1 MVALNKRSYRD
12 RLAFEIKMKEGVYKM
27 KHLKALVVKA
37 LFIWAILWITLT
49 GIYNV
54 SFMDSTI
61 VGVIIVGMIYVLGDL
76 VILRKIGNI
85 AATMADAGAAALILW
100 LYLTSMNVTTDLWMM
115 VLIPAVV
122 IGLAEW
128 FFHKW
133 LLKENIVPDERKM
146 K

>member
-1 MVALNKRSYRD
+1 
-12 RLAFEIKMKEGVYKM
+12 M

-37 LFIWAILWITLT
+37 IFIWAILWITLT

-61 VGVIIVGMIYVLGDL
+61 VGVIIVVMIYVLGDL

-85 AATMADAGAAALILW
+85 AATIADAGASALILW
-100 LYLTSMNVTTDLWMM
+100 LYLTSMNYTTDLWMM
-115 VLIPAVV
+115 VLVPAVL

-133 LLKENIVPDERKM
+133 LLKENIVPDERTM
-146 K
+146 KE

>member
-1 MVALNKRSYRD
+1 
-12 RLAFEIKMKEGVYKM
+12 M

-61 VGVIIVGMIYVLGDL
+61 VGVIIVVMIYVLGDL

-85 AATMADAGAAALILW
+85 AATIADAGASALILW
-100 LYLTSMNVTTDLWMM
+100 LYPTSMNYTTDLWMM
-115 VLIPAVV
+115 VLVPAVL

-133 LLKENIVPDERKM
+133 LLKENIVPDERTM
-146 K
+146 KE

>member
-1 MVALNKRSYRD
+1 
-12 RLAFEIKMKEGVYKM
+12 M

-49 GIYNV
+49 GIYDV

-61 VGVIIVGMIYVLGDL
+61 VGVIIVVMIYVLGDL

-85 AATMADAGAAALILW
+85 AATIADAGASALLLW
-100 LYLTSMNVTTDLWMM
+100 LYLTSMNYTTDLWMM
-115 VLIPAVV
+115 VLIPAVL

-133 LLKENIVPDERKM
+133 LLKENIVPDERTM
-146 K
+146 KE

>member
-1 MVALNKRSYRD
+1 MY
-12 RLAFEIKMKEGVYKM
+12 EM

-49 GIYNV
+49 GIYDV

-61 VGVIIVGMIYVLGDL
+61 VGVIIVVMIYVLGDL

-85 AATMADAGAAALILW
+85 AATIADAGASALILW
-100 LYLTSMNVTTDLWMM
+100 LYLTSMNYTTDLWMM
-115 VLIPAVV
+115 VLIPAVL

-133 LLKENIVPDERKM
+133 LLKENIVPDERTM
-146 K
+146 KE

>member
-1 MVALNKRSYRD
+1 
-12 RLAFEIKMKEGVYKM
+12 M

-37 LFIWAILWITLT
+37 IFIWAILWITLT

-54 SFMDSTI
+54 SFMDSKI
-61 VGVIIVGMIYVLGDL
+61 VGVIIVVMIYVLGDV

-85 AATMADAGAAALILW
+85 AATIADAGASALILW
-100 LYLTSMNVTTDLWMM
+100 LYLTSMNYTTDLWMM
-115 VLIPAVV
+115 VLVPAVL

-133 LLKENIVPDERKM
+133 LLKENIVPDERTM
-146 K
+146 KE

>member
-1 MVALNKRSYRD
+1 
-12 RLAFEIKMKEGVYKM
+12 M

-49 GIYNV
+49 GIYDV

-61 VGVIIVGMIYVLGDL
+61 VGVIIVVMIYVLGDL
-76 VILRKIGNI
+76 VILRKIGNF
-85 AATMADAGAAALILW
+85 AATIADAGAAALILW
-100 LYLTSMNVTTDLWMM
+100 LYLTSMNYATDLWMM
-115 VLIPAVV
+115 VLIPAVL

-133 LLKENIVPDERKM
+133 LLKENIVPDERTM
-146 K
+146 KE

>member
-1 MVALNKRSYRD
+1 
-12 RLAFEIKMKEGVYKM
+12 M

-49 GIYNV
+49 GIYDV

-61 VGVIIVGMIYVLGDL
+61 VGVIIVVMIYVLGDL

-85 AATMADAGAAALILW
+85 AATIADAGASALILW
-100 LYLTSMNVTTDLWMM
+100 LYLTSMNYTTDLWMM
-115 VLIPAVV
+115 VLIPAVL

-133 LLKENIVPDERKM
+133 LLKENIVPDERTM
-146 K
+146 KE

>member
-1 MVALNKRSYRD
+1 
-12 RLAFEIKMKEGVYKM
+12 M

-37 LFIWAILWITLT
+37 LFIWAILWIALT

-61 VGVIIVGMIYVLGDL
+61 VGVIIVVMIYVLGDL

-85 AATMADAGAAALILW
+85 AATIADAGASVLILW
-100 LYLTSMNVTTDLWMM
+100 LYLTSMNYTTDLWMM
-115 VLIPAVV
+115 VLVPAVL

-133 LLKENIVPDERKM
+133 LLKENIVPDERTM
-146 K
+146 KE

>member
-1 MVALNKRSYRD
+1 
-12 RLAFEIKMKEGVYKM
+12 M

-61 VGVIIVGMIYVLGDL
+61 VGVIIVVMIYVLGDL

-85 AATMADAGAAALILW
+85 AATIADAGASALILW
-100 LYLTSMNVTTDLWMM
+100 LYLTSMNYTTDLWMM
-115 VLIPAVV
+115 LLVPAVL

-133 LLKENIVPDERKM
+133 LLKENIVPDERTM
-146 K
+146 KE

>member
-1 MVALNKRSYRD
+1 
-12 RLAFEIKMKEGVYKM
+12 M

-61 VGVIIVGMIYVLGDL
+61 VGVIIVVMIYVLGDL

-85 AATMADAGAAALILW
+85 AATIADAGASALILW
-100 LYLTSMNVTTDLWMM
+100 LYLTSMNYTTDLWMM
-115 VLIPAVV
+115 VLVPAVL

-133 LLKENIVPDERKM
+133 LLKENIVPDERTM
-146 K
+146 KE

>member
-1 MVALNKRSYRD
+1 
-12 RLAFEIKMKEGVYKM
+12 M

-37 LFIWAILWITLT
+37 LMIWAILWIVLS
-49 GIYNV
+49 GIYDV

-61 VGVIIVGMIYVLGDL
+61 VGVIIVVMIYVLGDL

-85 AATMADAGAAALILW
+85 AATIADAGATALILW
-100 LYLTSMNVTTDLWMM
+100 LYLTYMDYTNDIWML
-115 VLIPAVV
+115 VLIPAVL
-122 IGLAEW
+122 IGAAEW

-133 LLKENIVPDERKM
+133 LLKADIVPDERKM